1 MSTGSQTLPPADD
14 GGGWTG
20 AMRRSIARRLPL
32 DELLPTKQPSYV
44 RSWTYLF
51 GAITIA
57 ALIWLLISGSILAL
71 RGPQWWHHSTTGKY
85 FNSLH
90 YWGVQVFFVF
100 MVLHL
105 WTMFWGATWRDGRSL
120 TWVIGS
126 LLFFISIPTA
136 FTGYISQ
143 QNFDAQWIAIN
154 AKDALNASGI
164 GAVFNPLNFGQAY
177 GIHVV
182 LLPVTLVVLVTLHI
196 ILVRLKGVVRPIGAP
211 PPGAVRAQARDVEPP
226 A

>member
-1 MSTGSQTLPPADD
+1 MSAGSRASTSVEP

-20 AMRRSIARRLPL
+20 AVRRMVVRRLPVE
-32 DELLPTKQPSYV
+32 ELLPTQQPSFV
-44 RSWTYLF
+44 RSWTYVL
-51 GAITIA
+51 GVITIA
-57 ALIWLLISGSILAL
+57 ALIWLLLSGTILAL

-90 YWGVQVFFVF
+90 YWGVQIFFIF

-105 WTMFWGATWRDGRSL
+105 WAMFWGAAWRDGRSL
-120 TWVIGS
+120 TWVVGTLI
-126 LLFFISIPTA
+126 FFLSIPAA

-143 QNFDAQWIAIN
+143 QNFDGQWIAVN
-154 AKDALNASGI
+154 AKDALNAAGI

-182 LLPVTLVVLVTLHI
+182 LLPVTLVVLVAIHI
-196 ILVRLKGVVRPIGAP
+196 ALVRLKGVVRPIGAP
-211 PPGAVRAQARDVEPP
+211 PPDAAPTAAVGGEPGP
-226 A
+226 

>member
-1 MSTGSQTLPPADD
+1 MSAGSRPSKSVEP

-20 AMRRSIARRLPL
+20 AVRRIVVRRLPIE
-32 DELLPTKQPSYV
+32 ELLPTQQPSFV
-44 RSWTYLF
+44 RSWTYVF
-51 GAITIA
+51 GVITIA
-57 ALIWLLISGSILAL
+57 ALIWLLLSGTILAL

-90 YWGVQVFFVF
+90 YWGVQIFFIF

-105 WTMFWGATWRDGRSL
+105 WAMFWGAAWRDGRSL
-120 TWVIGS
+120 TWVVGTLI
-126 LLFFISIPTA
+126 FFLSIPAA

-143 QNFDAQWIAIN
+143 QNFDGQWIAVN
-154 AKDALNASGI
+154 AKDALNAAGI

-182 LLPVTLVVLVTLHI
+182 LLPVTLVLLVAIHI
-196 ILVRLKGVVRPIGAP
+196 ALVRLKGVVRPIGAP
-211 PPGAVRAQARDVEPP
+211 PPGAVPTAAVRGEPGP
-226 A
+226 

>member
-1 MSTGSQTLPPADD
+1 MSANPNALGPGDE

-20 AMRRSIARRLPL
+20 AVRRAIATRLPIE
-32 DELLPTKQPSYV
+32 ELLPTEQPSYV
-44 RSWTYLF
+44 RSWTYVF

-57 ALIWLLISGSILAL
+57 ALIWLVVSGSILAFF
-71 RGPQWWHHSTTGKY
+71 GPQWWHHSATGKF

-90 YWGVQVFFVF
+90 FWGVQIFFIF

-105 WTMFWGATWRDGRSL
+105 WAMFWGAAWRDGRSL
-120 TWVIGS
+120 TWVIGA
-126 LLFFISIPTA
+126 LLFFISIPAA

-154 AKDALNASGI
+154 AKDALNSAGV

-182 LLPVTLVVLVTLHI
+182 LLPVTLVVLVGIHI
-196 ILVRLKGVVRPIGAP
+196 ALVRLKGVVRPLGAP
-211 PPGAVRAQARDVEPP
+211 PPGAP
-226 A
+226 ASPKEAETHP